1 MLTEKQLVAWE
12 NQSVDPIGYGHVA
25 HRAIPELIAE
35 VRALRK
41 IYDAVYPLVEEWRDQ
56 AKIDD
61 DVYHKRAAV
70 VTAIADYEKDI
81 HGNE

>member
-1 MLTEKQLVAWE
+1 MLTEEQLVAWE

-41 IYDAVYPLVEEWRDQ
+41 IKDAASFLLDHINKDYSEWSEPLRYLLAE
-56 AKIDD
+56 
-61 DVYHKRAAV
+61 
-70 VTAIADYEKDI
+70 YEREP
-81 HGNE
+81 HA